1 VTITVAA
8 AAGHFGPDVAFNLS
22 RIDAIVREA
31 AGLGADLL
39 VLPHGVLSGYHDHL
53 GGPPG
58 GPVDLT
64 GPGPSGEPGGPGG
77 SGTRA
82 ARAVGAGDVPD
93 LPRSHRLDGA
103 EVAAV
108 VATVRAVASGR
119 LDGSGMVVCFGMTE
133 DVDGDRANTAVCVD
147 AGGVLGVHRKV
158 HLPAGEVAWYRAGDG
173 FAALDT
179 PVGRLG
185 LLVDYDKTFPE
196 SARELALDGA
206 EVLVCPSAWPASR
219 TNRADTLVRDR
230 QRRLF
235 DLYDRARA
243 AENQVWLVSA
253 NQTGRHGALRF
264 LGQSKVVRPD
274 GEVVVSAGA
283 RAGLVTAGIDP
294 GALHEARRRF
304 HHLKER
310 RPDLYRA
317 TGAAGVPGVAA
328 PSPVAGAMG
337 EDEA

>member
-1 VTITVAA
+1 MAHPLGDHVTTTVAA
-8 AAGHFGPDVAFNLS
+8 AAGHFGPDVTFNLH
-22 RIDAIVREA
+22 RIEAIVREA

-53 GGPPG
+53 GGEY
-58 GPVDLT
+58 
-64 GPGPSGEPGGPGG
+64 GE
-77 SGTRA
+77 
-82 ARAVGAGDVPD
+82 VPR
-93 LPRSHRLDGA
+93 LPEAHRLDGP
-103 EVAAV
+103 ELAAV
-108 VATVRAVASGR
+108 VAAVGEAGAGAGGR
-119 LDGSGMVVCFGMTE
+119 SLVVCLGFTE
-133 DVDGDRANTAVCVD
+133 DVDGERANTAVCLD
-147 AGGVLGVHRKV
+147 RGGVLGAHRKV

-179 PVGRLG
+179 PAGRLG
-185 LLVDYDKTFPE
+185 LLIDYDKTFPE
-196 SARELALDGA
+196 SARCLALDGA

-219 TNRADTLVRDR
+219 TNRAQTLVNDR

-283 RAGLVTAGIDP
+283 RAGLVTATIDP
-294 GALHEARRRF
+294 AALHEARRRF

-310 RPDLYRA
+310 RPDLYGCLDPDA
-317 TGAAGVPGVAA
+317 DAGVGPDPRRGPGADAGVGPGPGADVAPDPGV
-328 PSPVAGAMG
+328 GG
-337 EDEA
+337 

>member
-1 VTITVAA
+1 VAHPLGDGVKVAA
-8 AAGHFGPDVAFNLS
+8 AAGHFAADVAFNLR
-22 RIDAIVREA
+22 RIEAIVREA
-31 AGLGADLL
+31 AALGADLL

-53 GGPPG
+53 DGGDHDRAEVPRLPG
-58 GPVDLT
+58 
-64 GPGPSGEPGGPGG
+64 
-77 SGTRA
+77 A
-82 ARAVGAGDVPD
+82 
-93 LPRSHRLDGA
+93 HRLDGPELA
-103 EVAAV
+103 AIAGFVAGAGGG
-108 VATVRAVASGR
+108 AGA
-119 LDGSGMVVCFGMTE
+119 GSLVVCLGFTE
-133 DVDGDRANTAVCVD
+133 DLDGDRANTAVCLD
-147 AGGVLGVHRKV
+147 AGGVLGAHRKV

-179 PVGRLG
+179 PAGRLG
-185 LLVDYDKTFPE
+185 MLVDYDKTFPE
-196 SARELALDGA
+196 SARCLALDGA

-219 TNRADTLVRDR
+219 TNRAQTLVTDR

-283 RAGLVTAGIDP
+283 RAGLVAADIDA
-294 GALHEARRRF
+294 GALHDARRRF

-310 RPDLYRA
+310 RPDLYDLDRRA
-317 TGAAGVPGVAA
+317 
-328 PSPVAGAMG
+328 
-337 EDEA
+337 E

>member
-1 VTITVAA
+1 MTITVAA
-8 AAGHFGPDVAFNLS
+8 AAGHFGPDIAFNLH
-22 RIDAIVREA
+22 RIEAIVREA
-31 AGLGADLL
+31 ASLGTDLL

-53 GGPPG
+53 GG
-58 GPVDLT
+58 
-64 GPGPSGEPGGPGG
+64 EY
-77 SGTRA
+77 
-82 ARAVGAGDVPD
+82 GDVPR
-93 LPRSHRLDGA
+93 LPEAHRLDGP
-103 EVAAV
+103 ELAAV
-108 VATVRAVASGR
+108 VAAVAGATPAGR
-119 LDGSGMVVCFGMTE
+119 AGAGGRSLVVCLGFTE
-133 DVDGDRANTAVCVD
+133 DVDGERANTAVCLD
-147 AGGVLGVHRKV
+147 RGGVLGTHRKV

-179 PVGRLG
+179 PAGRLG
-185 LLVDYDKTFPE
+185 LLIDYDKTFPE
-196 SARELALDGA
+196 SARCLALDGA

-219 TNRADTLVRDR
+219 TNRAQTLVNDR

-283 RAGLVTAGIDP
+283 RAGLVTAAIESA
-294 GALHEARRRF
+294 ALHDARRRF

-310 RPDLYRA
+310 RPDLYGCLDRDD
-317 TGAAGVPGVAA
+317 GPDPGVDVD
-328 PSPVAGAMG
+328 PNLGAGG
-337 EDEA
+337 